1 MAELMAPRKGRVAAW
16 RPHLDVRLK
25 LVLMAGVSVAGLG
38 LGFAGL
44 ALLMALLILFFSLFR
59 PAARVHFSELR
70 WAFWLLALV
79 FTARVFST
87 EGTALAAFGPIT
99 ATREGLREGA
109 LICMRLVL
117 VFSVGAAFIA
127 TTRSSEIKAGVQWFL
142 KPLPWV
148 PAERV
153 ATMLSL
159 VARFMPVILEQA
171 ARTSDA
177 QRARASENRRNPIR
191 RLTAFG
197 IPLMRRTFE
206 TADNLAV
213 AMEAR
218 CYSEKRTDPDLAAGR
233 RDWVFFGTAVAVIL
247 TATAL

>member
-1 MAELMAPRKGRVAAW
+1 MAELTPPGPGRV
-16 RPHLDVRLK
+16 LDVRLK
-25 LVLMAGVSVAGLG
+25 LALMAGVSVAGLR

-44 ALLMALLILFFSLFR
+44 SMLMALLIILCGVFR
-59 PAARVHFSELR
+59 PAVRVRFSELR
-70 WAFWLLALV
+70 WIFLLLALV
-79 FTARVFST
+79 FIARVFST
-87 EGTALAAFGPIT
+87 DGTPLAAFGPV
-99 ATREGLREGA
+99 AVTREGLREGT
-109 LICMRLVL
+109 LICLRLVL
-117 VFSVGAAFIA
+117 VFIVGAAFIA
-127 TTRSSEIKAGVQWFL
+127 TTRSAEIKAGVQWFL
-142 KPLPWV
+142 RPLPWV

-177 QRARASENRRNPIR
+177 QRARAGENRRNPIR

-206 TADNLAV
+206 TAEHLAV

-218 CYSEKRTDPDLAAGR
+218 CYSETRTDPDLAAGR
-233 RDWVFFGTAVAVIL
+233 RDWALFGTAVAVIL
-247 TATAL
+247 TAAAL

>member
-1 MAELMAPRKGRVAAW
+1 MAELMPPRHGRV
-16 RPHLDVRLK
+16 LDVRLK

-44 ALLMALLILFFSLFR
+44 ALLMAVLVILCSVYR
-59 PAARVHFSELR
+59 PVARVRVGELR
-70 WAFWLLALV
+70 WVFFLLALV
-79 FTARVFST
+79 FIARVFST
-87 EGTALAAFGPIT
+87 DGSVLAAFGPV
-99 ATREGLREGA
+99 AVTREGLREGA
-109 LICMRLVL
+109 LVCLRLVL
-117 VFSVGAAFIA
+117 VFIAGAAFIA
-127 TTRSSEIKAGVQWFL
+127 TTRSAEIKAGVQWFL
-142 KPLPWV
+142 KPVPWV

-153 ATMLSL
+153 ATMLGL

-171 ARTSDA
+171 AKTSDA
-177 QRARASENRRNPIR
+177 QRARAGENRRNPIR

-218 CYSEKRTDPDLAAGR
+218 CYSETRTDPDLTTR
-233 RDWVFFGTAVAVIL
+233 RKDWLLFGAAVALIL
-247 TATAL
+247 TAVYL

>member
-1 MAELMAPRKGRVAAW
+1 MADLITPRLGRASAQLAHV
-16 RPHLDVRLK
+16 DVRLK
-25 LVLMAGVSVAGLG
+25 LVLMAGVSVAGLR
-38 LGFAGL
+38 LGFGGL
-44 ALLMALLILFFSLFR
+44 SFLIISLILFFSIYR
-59 PAARVHFSELR
+59 PAVRVHFSELR
-70 WAFWLLALV
+70 WIFCLLLLV
-79 FTARVFST
+79 FIARVLAT
-87 EGTALAAFGPIT
+87 DGTPLTAFGPL
-99 ATREGLREGA
+99 AVTREGLRGA
-109 LICMRLVL
+109 ILVCLRLVL

-148 PAERV
+148 RAGRV
-153 ATMLSL
+153 ATMLGL
-159 VARFMPVILEQA
+159 VARFLPVILEQA

-197 IPLMRRTFE
+197 LPLMRGMFE

-218 CYSEKRTDPDLAAGR
+218 CYSETRTDPDLSSGCK
-233 RDWVFFGTAVAVIL
+233 DWMFFGAAVALIL
-247 TATAL
+247 AAAAL

>member
-1 MAELMAPRKGRVAAW
+1 MAELMPPRHGRV
-16 RPHLDVRLK
+16 LDVRLK
-25 LVLMAGVSVAGLG
+25 LILMAGVSVAGLRLG
-38 LGFAGL
+38 LAGL
-44 ALLMALLILFFSLFR
+44 SLLMALLVIFFSVFR

-70 WAFWLLALV
+70 WVFFLLALV
-79 FTARVFST
+79 FIARVFST
-87 EGTALAAFGPIT
+87 EGTPLAEFGPV
-99 ATREGLREGA
+99 AVTREGLREGT
-109 LICMRLVL
+109 LVCLRLVL
-117 VFSVGAAFIA
+117 VFIVGAAFIA

-177 QRARASENRRNPIR
+177 QRARAGENRRNPIR
-191 RLTAFG
+191 RLTAVG

-206 TADNLAV
+206 IADNLAV

-218 CYSEKRTDPDLAAGR
+218 CYCETRTDPDLTTGP
-233 RDWVFFGTAVAVIL
+233 RDWFFFGTAVALIL
-247 TATAL
+247 TAAAL

>member
-1 MAELMAPRKGRVAAW
+1 MAELMPPRHGRV
-16 RPHLDVRLK
+16 LDVRLK
-25 LVLMAGVSVAGLG
+25 LVLMAGVSVAGLR

-44 ALLMALLILFFSLFR
+44 SLLMASLVIFFSVFR
-59 PAARVHFSELR
+59 PAARVQFSELR
-70 WAFWLLALV
+70 WVFFLLALV
-79 FTARVFST
+79 FIARVFST
-87 EGTALAAFGPIT
+87 DGTPLAAFGPV
-99 ATREGLREGA
+99 AVTREGLREGT
-109 LICMRLVL
+109 LVCLRLVL
-117 VFSVGAAFIA
+117 VFIVGAAFIA

-142 KPLPWV
+142 KPVPWV

-171 ARTSDA
+171 AKTSDA
-177 QRARASENRRNPIR
+177 QRARAGENRRNPIR

-218 CYSEKRTDPDLAAGR
+218 CYSETRTDPDLTTGR
-233 RDWVFFGTAVAVIL
+233 KDWVFFGTAVALIL
-247 TATAL
+247 TAVAL

>member
-1 MAELMAPRKGRVAAW
+1 MAELMPPRHGRV
-16 RPHLDVRLK
+16 LDVRLK

-44 ALLMALLILFFSLFR
+44 ALLMAPLVIFFSVFR
-59 PAARVHFSELR
+59 PAARVQFSELR
-70 WAFWLLALV
+70 WLFFLLALV
-79 FTARVFST
+79 FIARVFST
-87 EGTALAAFGPIT
+87 DGTPLAGLGPV
-99 ATREGLREGA
+99 AVTREGLREGT
-109 LICMRLVL
+109 LVCLRLVL
-117 VFSVGAAFIA
+117 VFITGAAFIA
-127 TTRSSEIKAGVQWFL
+127 TTRSAEIKAGVEWFL
-142 KPLPWV
+142 KPVPWV
-148 PAERV
+148 PAEHV

-171 ARTSDA
+171 AKTSDA
-177 QRARASENRRNPIR
+177 QRARAGENRRNPIR

-218 CYSEKRTDPDLAAGR
+218 CYSETRTDPDLTTGR
-233 RDWVFFGTAVAVIL
+233 KDWLFFGTAVALIL
-247 TATAL
+247 TAAAL

>member
-1 MAELMAPRKGRVAAW
+1 MAELIPPRDGRL
-16 RPHLDVRLK
+16 LDVRLK
-25 LVLMAGVSVAGLG
+25 LILMAGVSVVGLR
-38 LGFAGL
+38 LGFSGL
-44 ALLMALLILFFSLFR
+44 SMLMVLLIIFFSVFR

-70 WAFWLLALV
+70 WVFFLLALV
-79 FTARVFST
+79 FIARVFST
-87 EGTALAAFGPIT
+87 DGTPLAAFGPVV

-109 LICMRLVL
+109 LVCLRLVL
-117 VFSVGAAFIA
+117 VFIVGAAFIA
-127 TTRSSEIKAGVQWFL
+127 TTRSAEIKAGVQWFL

-159 VARFMPVILEQA
+159 VTRFMPVILEQA
-171 ARTSDA
+171 SKTSDA
-177 QRARASENRRNPIR
+177 QRARAVENRRSPIR

-197 IPLMRRTFE
+197 IPFMRRTFE

-218 CYSEKRTDPDLAAGR
+218 CYSETRTDPDLTAGR
-233 RDWVFFGTAVAVIL
+233 KDWVFFGTAVALIL
-247 TATAL
+247 TAVAL

>member
-1 MAELMAPRKGRVAAW
+1 MAELMPYRYGRV
-16 RPHLDVRLK
+16 LDVRLK
-25 LVLMAGVSVAGLG
+25 LILMAGVSVAGLR

-44 ALLMALLILFFSLFR
+44 SMLMALLIIFFSVFR

-70 WAFWLLALV
+70 WVFFLLALV
-79 FTARVFST
+79 FIARVFST
-87 EGTALAAFGPIT
+87 DGTPMAAFGPV
-99 ATREGLREGA
+99 AVTREGLREGT
-109 LICMRLVL
+109 LTCLRLVL
-117 VFSVGAAFIA
+117 VFVVGAAFIA
-127 TTRSSEIKAGVQWFL
+127 TTRSSEIKAGIQWFL

-177 QRARASENRRNPIR
+177 QRARAGENRRNPIR

-218 CYSEKRTDPDLAAGR
+218 CYSETRTDPNLKTGR
-233 RDWVFFGTAVAVIL
+233 KDWVLFGTAVVLILAAVSL
-247 TATAL
+247 

>member
-1 MAELMAPRKGRVAAW
+1 MPPRHDRV
-16 RPHLDVRLK
+16 LDVRLK
-25 LVLMAGVSVAGLG
+25 LILMAGVSVAGLG

-44 ALLMALLILFFSLFR
+44 ALLMVPLIILFSVIR
-59 PAARVHFSELR
+59 PAARVQFSELR
-70 WAFWLLALV
+70 WVFFLLALV
-79 FTARVFST
+79 FIARVFST
-87 EGTALAAFGPIT
+87 DGTPLAGLGPV
-99 ATREGLREGA
+99 AVTREGLREGT
-109 LICMRLVL
+109 LVCLRLVL
-117 VFSVGAAFIA
+117 VFITGAAFIA

-142 KPLPWV
+142 KPVPWV

-171 ARTSDA
+171 AKTSDA
-177 QRARASENRRNPIR
+177 QRARAGENRRNPIR
-191 RLTAFG
+191 RMSAFG

-218 CYSEKRTDPDLAAGR
+218 SYSETRTDPDLTTGR
-233 RDWVFFGTAVAVIL
+233 RDWLFFGTAVALVL
-247 TATAL
+247 TAVCL

>member
-1 MAELMAPRKGRVAAW
+1 MPPRRGRVSA
-16 RPHLDVRLK
+16 RLPHLDVRLK
-25 LVLMAGVSVAGLG
+25 LILMAGVSVAGLR

-44 ALLMALLILFFSLFR
+44 ALLMALLVILFGIFR
-59 PAARVHFSELR
+59 PAARVSFSELR
-70 WAFWLLALV
+70 WVFFILALV
-79 FTARVFST
+79 FIARVFST
-87 EGTALAAFGPIT
+87 DGTPLAGLGPV
-99 ATREGLREGA
+99 AVTREGLREGA
-109 LICMRLVL
+109 LVCLRLVL
-117 VFSVGAAFIA
+117 VFIVGAAFIA

-142 KPLPWV
+142 KPVPWV

-218 CYSEKRTDPDLAAGR
+218 CYSETRTDPDLTAGR
-233 RDWVFFGTAVAVIL
+233 KDWVLFGTAVAVIL
-247 TATAL
+247 TAAAL

>member
-1 MAELMAPRKGRVAAW
+1 MAELMPPRHGRV
-16 RPHLDVRLK
+16 LDVRLK
-25 LVLMAGVSVAGLG
+25 LILMAGVSVAGLG

-44 ALLMALLILFFSLFR
+44 AMLMALLVIFFSVFR
-59 PAARVHFSELR
+59 PAARVHLSELR
-70 WAFWLLALV
+70 WVFFLLALV
-79 FTARVFST
+79 FIARVFST
-87 EGTALAAFGPIT
+87 DGTPLAGLGPV
-99 ATREGLREGA
+99 AVTREGLREGT
-109 LICMRLVL
+109 LVCLRLVL
-117 VFSVGAAFIA
+117 VFIVGAAFIA

-142 KPLPWV
+142 KPVPWV

-171 ARTSDA
+171 AKTSDA
-177 QRARASENRRNPIR
+177 QRARAGENRRNPIR
-191 RLTAFG
+191 RLTALG

-218 CYSEKRTDPDLAAGR
+218 CYSETRTDPDLTTGH
-233 RDWVFFGTAVAVIL
+233 RDWVFFGAAVALIL
-247 TATAL
+247 TAAAL

>member
-1 MAELMAPRKGRVAAW
+1 MAELMPPRHDRV
-16 RPHLDVRLK
+16 LDVRLK

-44 ALLMALLILFFSLFR
+44 ALLMAPLVIFFSVFR
-59 PAARVHFSELR
+59 PAARVQFSELR
-70 WAFWLLALV
+70 WVFFLLALV
-79 FTARVFST
+79 FIARVFST
-87 EGTALAAFGPIT
+87 DGTPLAGLGPV
-99 ATREGLREGA
+99 AVTREGLREGT
-109 LICMRLVL
+109 LVCLRLVL
-117 VFSVGAAFIA
+117 VFIVGAAFIA
-127 TTRSSEIKAGVQWFL
+127 TTRSAEIKAGVQWFL
-142 KPLPWV
+142 KPVPWV

-171 ARTSDA
+171 AKTSDA
-177 QRARASENRRNPIR
+177 QRARAGENRRNPIR

-218 CYSEKRTDPDLAAGR
+218 CYSETRTDPDLTTGR
-233 RDWVFFGTAVAVIL
+233 KDWVFFGTAVALIL
-247 TATAL
+247 TAVSL

>member
-1 MAELMAPRKGRVAAW
+1 MAELMPPRYGRV
-16 RPHLDVRLK
+16 LDVRLK
-25 LVLMAGVSVAGLG
+25 LVLMAGVSVAGLR

-44 ALLMALLILFFSLFR
+44 ALLMAALVILCSVYR
-59 PAARVHFSELR
+59 PAVRVQFSELR
-70 WAFWLLALV
+70 WVFFLLALV
-79 FTARVFST
+79 FIARVFST
-87 EGTALAAFGPIT
+87 DGTPLAGLGPV
-99 ATREGLREGA
+99 AVTREGLREGT
-109 LICMRLVL
+109 LICLRLVL
-117 VFSVGAAFIA
+117 IFIAGAAFIA
-127 TTRSSEIKAGVQWFL
+127 TTRSAEIKAGVQWFL
-142 KPLPWV
+142 KPVPWV

-171 ARTSDA
+171 AKTSDA
-177 QRARASENRRNPIR
+177 QRARASENRRNPVR

-218 CYSEKRTDPDLAAGR
+218 CYSETRTDPDLTTGR
-233 RDWVFFGTAVAVIL
+233 KDWVFFGTAVALIL
-247 TATAL
+247 TAVCL

>member
-1 MAELMAPRKGRVAAW
+1 MAELMPPRHGRV
-16 RPHLDVRLK
+16 LDVRLK
-25 LVLMAGVSVAGLG
+25 LVLMAGVSVAGLQ

-44 ALLMALLILFFSLFR
+44 SLLMAPLIILFIVFR
-59 PAARVHFSELR
+59 PAARIHFSELR
-70 WAFWLLALV
+70 WVFLLLALV
-79 FTARVFST
+79 FIARVFST
-87 EGTALAAFGPIT
+87 DGTPLTAFGPV
-99 ATREGLREGA
+99 AVTREGLREGA
-109 LICMRLVL
+109 LVCLRLVL
-117 VFSVGAAFIA
+117 VFIVGAAFIA

-159 VARFMPVILEQA
+159 VVRFMPVILEQA

-177 QRARASENRRNPIR
+177 QRARAGENRRNPIR

-218 CYSEKRTDPDLAAGR
+218 CYSETRTDPELTTGR
-233 RDWVFFGTAVAVIL
+233 RDWLFFGTAVAMIL
-247 TATAL
+247 TAACL

>member
-1 MAELMAPRKGRVAAW
+1 MAELMPSRHDWV
-16 RPHLDVRLK
+16 LDVRLK
-25 LVLMAGVSVAGLG
+25 FILMAGVSVAGLG

-44 ALLMALLILFFSLFR
+44 ALLMAPLVILFGVFR
-59 PAARVHFSELR
+59 PAARVQFSELR
-70 WAFWLLALV
+70 WVFFLLALV
-79 FTARVFST
+79 FIARVFST
-87 EGTALAAFGPIT
+87 DGAPLAGLGPV
-99 ATREGLREGA
+99 AVTREGLREGT
-109 LICMRLVL
+109 LVCLRLVL
-117 VFSVGAAFIA
+117 VFIVGAAFIA

-142 KPLPWV
+142 KPVPWV

-171 ARTSDA
+171 AKTSDA

-218 CYSEKRTDPDLAAGR
+218 CYSETRTDPDVTTGR
-233 RDWVFFGTAVAVIL
+233 KDWLFFGTAVVLIL
-247 TATAL
+247 TAVSL

>member
-1 MAELMAPRKGRVAAW
+1 MAELMPPRHDRV
-16 RPHLDVRLK
+16 LDVRLK

-44 ALLMALLILFFSLFR
+44 ALLMAPLVILFSVFR
-59 PAARVHFSELR
+59 PAARVQFSELR
-70 WAFWLLALV
+70 WVFFLLALV
-79 FTARVFST
+79 FIARVFST
-87 EGTALAAFGPIT
+87 DGTPLAGLGPV
-99 ATREGLREGA
+99 AVTREGLREGT
-109 LICMRLVL
+109 LVCLRLVL
-117 VFSVGAAFIA
+117 VFIVGAAFIA
-127 TTRSSEIKAGVQWFL
+127 TTRSAEIKAGVEWFL
-142 KPLPWV
+142 KPVPWV

-171 ARTSDA
+171 AKTSDA
-177 QRARASENRRNPIR
+177 QRARAGENRRNPIR

-218 CYSEKRTDPDLAAGR
+218 CYSETRTDPDLTTGR
-233 RDWVFFGTAVAVIL
+233 KDWVFFGTAVALIL
-247 TATAL
+247 TAVAL

>member
-1 MAELMAPRKGRVAAW
+1 MAELMLPRHGRV
-16 RPHLDVRLK
+16 LDVRLK
-25 LVLMAGVSVAGLG
+25 LILMAGVSVAGLR

-44 ALLMALLILFFSLFR
+44 SMLMALLIIFLSVFR

-70 WAFWLLALV
+70 WVFFLLALV
-79 FTARVFST
+79 FIARVFST
-87 EGTALAAFGPIT
+87 DGTPLAAFGPV
-99 ATREGLREGA
+99 ALTREGLREGT
-109 LICMRLVL
+109 LVCLRLVL
-117 VFSVGAAFIA
+117 VFIVGAAFIS

-142 KPLPWV
+142 KPVPWV

-171 ARTSDA
+171 AKTSDA
-177 QRARASENRRNPIR
+177 QRARAGENRRNPIR
-191 RLTAFG
+191 RLTALG

-218 CYSEKRTDPDLAAGR
+218 CYSETRTDPDLTTGR
-233 RDWVFFGTAVAVIL
+233 RDWVFFGTAAALIL
-247 TATAL
+247 AAAAL

>member
-1 MAELMAPRKGRVAAW
+1 MAELMPPRHGRV
-16 RPHLDVRLK
+16 LDVRLK
-25 LVLMAGVSVAGLG
+25 LIFMAGVSVAGLR
-38 LGFAGL
+38 LGFTGL
-44 ALLMALLILFFSLFR
+44 SMLMALLIIFFSVFR

-70 WAFWLLALV
+70 WVFFLLALV
-79 FTARVFST
+79 FIARVFST
-87 EGTALAAFGPIT
+87 DGTPLAAFGPV
-99 ATREGLREGA
+99 AVTREGLREGT
-109 LICMRLVL
+109 LVCLRLVL
-117 VFSVGAAFIA
+117 VFIVGAAFIA

-142 KPLPWV
+142 KPVPWV
-148 PAERV
+148 PAECV

-171 ARTSDA
+171 AKTSDA
-177 QRARASENRRNPIR
+177 QRARAGENRRNPIR

-218 CYSEKRTDPDLAAGR
+218 CYSETRTDPDLTTGR
-233 RDWVFFGTAVAVIL
+233 KDWVFFGTGVALILMAVVL
-247 TATAL
+247 

>member
-1 MAELMAPRKGRVAAW
+1 MPPRHGRV
-16 RPHLDVRLK
+16 LDVRLK
-25 LVLMAGVSVAGLG
+25 LVLMAGVSVAGLR

-44 ALLMALLILFFSLFR
+44 SLLLALLIIFFSVFR
-59 PAARVHFSELR
+59 PAARVYFSELR
-70 WAFWLLALV
+70 WVFLLLTLV
-79 FTARVFST
+79 FVARVFST
-87 EGTALAAFGPIT
+87 DGTPLTGFGPV
-99 ATREGLREGA
+99 AVTREGLREGT
-109 LICMRLVL
+109 LVCLRLVL
-117 VFSVGAAFIA
+117 VFVVGAAFIA
-127 TTRSSEIKAGVQWFL
+127 TTRSSEIKAGLQWFL

-191 RLTAFG
+191 RLAAFG

-218 CYSEKRTDPDLAAGR
+218 CYSETRTDPDLTAGR
-233 RDWVFFGTAVAVIL
+233 RDWVFFGTAVALIL
-247 TATAL
+247 TAAAL

>member
-1 MAELMAPRKGRVAAW
+1 MPPRHGRV
-16 RPHLDVRLK
+16 LDVRLK
-25 LVLMAGVSVAGLG
+25 LILMAGVSVAGLR

-44 ALLMALLILFFSLFR
+44 SLLMALLIILFSVYR
-59 PAARVHFSELR
+59 PAARVHFSEMR
-70 WAFWLLALV
+70 WVFFLLALV
-79 FTARVFST
+79 FIARVFST
-87 EGTALAAFGPIT
+87 DGTPLAGLGPV
-99 ATREGLREGA
+99 AVTREGLREGT
-109 LICMRLVL
+109 LVCLRLVL
-117 VFSVGAAFIA
+117 VFITGAAFIA
-127 TTRSSEIKAGVQWFL
+127 TTRSAEIKAGVEWFL
-142 KPLPWV
+142 KPVPWV

-171 ARTSDA
+171 AKTSDA

-197 IPLMRRTFE
+197 IPLIRRTFE

-218 CYSEKRTDPDLAAGR
+218 CYSETRTDPFLTTGR
-233 RDWVFFGTAVAVIL
+233 RDWVFFGTAVALIL
-247 TATAL
+247 TAMAL

>member
-1 MAELMAPRKGRVAAW
+1 MAELMPPRHGRV
-16 RPHLDVRLK
+16 LDVRLK
-25 LVLMAGVSVAGLG
+25 LILMAGVSVAGLR

-44 ALLMALLILFFSLFR
+44 SMLMALLIIFFSVFR

-70 WAFWLLALV
+70 WVFFLLALV
-79 FTARVFST
+79 FIARVFST
-87 EGTALAAFGPIT
+87 DGTPLAAFGPV
-99 ATREGLREGA
+99 AVTREGLREGT
-109 LICMRLVL
+109 LVCLRLVL
-117 VFSVGAAFIA
+117 VFIVGAAFIA

-142 KPLPWV
+142 KPVPWV

-171 ARTSDA
+171 AKTSDA
-177 QRARASENRRNPIR
+177 QRARAGENRRNPIR

-218 CYSEKRTDPDLAAGR
+218 CYSETRTDPDLTTGR
-233 RDWVFFGTAVAVIL
+233 KDWVFFGTAVALIL
-247 TATAL
+247 MAVAL

>member
-1 MAELMAPRKGRVAAW
+1 MAELMLPRHGRG
-16 RPHLDVRLK
+16 LDVRLK
-25 LVLMAGVSVAGLG
+25 LILMAGVSVAGLR
-38 LGFAGL
+38 LGFGGL
-44 ALLMALLILFFSLFR
+44 SLLMASLIILFSVFR
-59 PAARVHFSELR
+59 PTARVHFSELR
-70 WAFWLLALV
+70 WIFFLLVLV
-79 FTARVFST
+79 FIARVFST
-87 EGTALAAFGPIT
+87 AGTPLAAFGPV
-99 ATREGLREGA
+99 AVTREGLREGT
-109 LICMRLVL
+109 LICLRLVL

-142 KPLPWV
+142 KPVPGV

-153 ATMLSL
+153 ATMLGL

-177 QRARASENRRNPIR
+177 QRARASENRRNPVR

-197 IPLMRRTFE
+197 IPFLRRTFE
-206 TADNLAV
+206 TADKLAV

-233 RDWVFFGTAVAVIL
+233 RDWVFFGAAVAVIL
-247 TATAL
+247 TAAAL